1 MNRVRGRINLY
12 QRHGT
17 PLVQVTGKIYGL
29 TPGLH
34 GFHVHTEG
42 NFGNNCSNA
51 GPHFNPFNQHHGS
64 PTDSKR
70 HVGDL
75 GNVLANNWGIA
86 DVLIY
91 DHIIRLQASTN
102 LSILGRS
109 IVVHARPDDLGRGGN
124 EESLRTGNAG
134 ARLACFQF
142 CWGNIV
148 RKYNSFLY

>member
-1 MNRVRGRINLY
+1 MAILNHHCIVCF
-12 QRHGT
+12 
-17 PLVQVTGKIYGL
+17 VD
-29 TPGLH
+29 
-34 GFHVHTEG
+34 
-42 NFGNNCSNA
+42 CSNA

-91 DHIIRLQASTN
+91 DHIIRLQASTD

-109 IVVHARPDDLGRGGN
+109 IVVSVIIVMDLC
-124 EESLRTGNAG
+124 A
-134 ARLACFQF
+134 
-142 CWGNIV
+142 
-148 RKYNSFLY
+148 